1 MTEPLLESRTGEG
14 AFLAG
19 QQGTHFIEVVV
30 GIGRVAYALD
40 PDRVVTAG
48 REQSRHLD
56 SGLLRR

>member
-1 MTEPLLESRTGEG
+1 
-14 AFLAG
+14 
-19 QQGTHFIEVVV
+19 VV

-40 PDRVVTAG
+40 PHRVVTAG